1 MEYDYEYDNYS
12 GDYGL
17 TLKESKRLNSMF
29 TRNNMRDDRNKYDLT
44 ETKPER
50 VLTTEEKKTPSLK
63 VYNANLLDQYPN
75 KFIPKSITIDSESL
89 LMFLVLFLI
98 VINLIIIKKIY
109 FTDNYNQRIR
119 FYGGGLDI

>member
-75 KFIPKSITIDSESL
+75 KFTPKSITIDSESL
-89 LMFLVLFLI
+89 LTFLVLFLI

>member
-17 TLKESKRLNSMF
+17 TLKESKRLNAMF

-50 VLTTEEKKTPSLK
+50 VLTVEEKKTPSLK
-63 VYNANLLDQYPN
+63 VFNANLLDQYPN
-75 KFIPKSITIDSESL
+75 RFAAKSITIDTETL
-89 LMFLVLFLI
+89 LMFLVLVLI
-98 VINLIIIKKIY
+98 IVNLIIIKKIY
-109 FTDNYNQRIR
+109 FSDNYSQKIR

>member
-75 KFIPKSITIDSESL
+75 KFTSKSITIDSESL